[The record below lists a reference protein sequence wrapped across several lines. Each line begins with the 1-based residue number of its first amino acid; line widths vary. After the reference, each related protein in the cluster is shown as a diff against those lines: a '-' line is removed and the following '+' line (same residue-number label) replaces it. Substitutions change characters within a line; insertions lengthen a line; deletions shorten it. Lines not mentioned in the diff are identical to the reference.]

1 MGFLDTW
8 RSINFVGGIEIT
20 EIPEDYIS
28 ELQPNDK
35 PVTYTQAFR
44 SILRGMMLADTPVTL
59 RLERINNKTR
69 VFYLTWAHNEKDLNL
84 RVDSLETTLNAYLP
98 KFNLRRHS
106 EFAGVSIDPQLK
118 GVTSF
123 LLGEPMVRENEDTL
137 PQHTDPM
144 TAASEVLQG
153 LENGILQVFAQP
165 TKSSKSK
172 LRTLHR
178 DYEDAMERS
187 QRVISIP
194 SPSLLSRNSQLSTTL
209 VDARET
215 RRAEQLSRQIKRMS
229 YKYLCKVTVTATHFD
244 TDQRTAE
251 MQSRRVI
258 SVLMSGITPADSEE
272 DLRIKISKKDK
283 DIQKILFGKPTGKNT
298 LLTPDEASIFLV
310 LPRCD
315 LGVRVTKRESFPTAA
330 GKVPSKDKVESR
342 SVSVLETRY
351 RNNREPDKSG
361 LYWYYAERYKQAMLV
376 GYSIRNGK
384 SIETM
389 PVVLLPKMLASHV
402 GIYGNTGYGKT
413 TTSVS
418 IVAQAYR
425 NAIVPVI
432 LVPDKVDDWR
442 LLKDLYPEFRIF
454 TAGNPEVAPLHINM
468 WDVPP
473 GVPVGK
479 YIDSMV
485 DVHTAA
491 LPNDGVISMH
501 FDDVINTMYENCGW
515 SRMGNVRGRP
525 ILLSDLYEAV
535 QEVADVHIK
544 YGEEMKRDFYGA
556 LDARLRSM
564 LRNDVIVDMYNTM
577 KGLTI
582 PELLKH
588 PTIIEMRD
596 LSPDDRTLLTG
607 ILTVGISEY
616 LTANPRKELGHLLV
630 LEEAH
635 HFLKRVGS
643 STTYAEPTSK
653 QRAIDNI
660 VEMLRTQRGKGLG
673 LILVDQLPSSIAP
686 EAVKLPSNVIIHTLT
701 DMEERVLVGRQALCT
716 DAQIK
721 HIGGMGVGETVVRLM
736 IDSVPRNVQ
745 VAHIGYLMAQP
756 IDKKSWTDKMVE
768 EAMNAV
774 YDASPEL
781 RESQALSS
789 ELKNILKGKQVS
801 EEKPQIVEVPS
812 DDVAANVSEIV
823 ESSLFAEQ
831 YLRRVKAAL
840 SGDTKPIAR
849 MLTVVAKK
857 FVPLNSDPI
866 PLAERLLLHAAGV
879 LQEPKDT
886 VLLGDILSAIQVSD
900 A

>member
-1 MGFLDTW
+1 MGLLDAW
-8 RSINFVGGIEIT
+8 RSIDFVGGIEIT
-20 EIPEDYIS
+20 EIPEDYVS
-28 ELQPNDK
+28 GLQSDDK
-35 PVTYTQAFR
+35 PVVYTQAFR
-44 SILRGMMLADTPVTL
+44 SILRGMMLANTPVTL
-59 RLERINNKTR
+59 RLERMNNKTR
-69 VFYLTWAHNEKDLNL
+69 VFYLTWAHNEKDLKR
-84 RVDSLETTLNAYLP
+84 RVDSLEATLNAYLP
-98 KFNLRRHS
+98 KFTLRRHS
-106 EFAGVSIDPQLK
+106 EFARVSIDPQLR

-123 LLGEPMVRENEDTL
+123 LQGEPMVPENEDTL
-137 PQHTDPM
+137 PQRIDPM

-153 LENGILQVFAQP
+153 FEDGILQVFAQP

-172 LRTLHR
+172 VKMLHR
-178 DYEDAMERS
+178 DYEAAVERS
-187 QRVISIP
+187 QRVVSKS
-194 SPSLLSRNSQLSTTL
+194 SPSLLSRNAQQSTTL

-215 RRAEQLSRQIKRMS
+215 RRAEQLSKQIKRLS
-229 YKYLCKVTVTATHFD
+229 SKYLCKVTVAATHFN

-251 MQSRRVI
+251 MQSRRLI

-272 DLRIKISKKDK
+272 DLQVTMSKKDK
-283 DIQKILFGKPTGKNT
+283 DIQKILSGKPTGKNT

-315 LGVRVTKRESFPTAA
+315 LGVRVTKRESFATAA
-330 GKVPSKDKVESR
+330 GEIPREEEVEHKPP
-342 SVSVLETRY
+342 SVLETRY
-351 RNNREPDKSG
+351 RNDRKPDKSG
-361 LYWYYAERYKQAMLV
+361 LCWYHKDSIKHLTLI

-384 SIETM
+384 PVTVM
-389 PVVLLPKMLASHV
+389 PVGFLPKMLASHV

-413 TTSVS
+413 TTCVS

-425 NAIVPVI
+425 NDIVPVI

-479 YIDSMV
+479 YIDSMI

-501 FDDVINTMYENCGW
+501 FDDVLNTMYENCGW
-515 SRMGNVRGRP
+515 SRMGNVRGRS

-535 QEVADVHIK
+535 QEVADLHIK
-544 YGEEMKRDFYGA
+544 YGDEMKRDFYGA

-564 LRNDVIVDMYNTM
+564 LRNDVIVDMYNSV

-596 LSPDDRTLLTG
+596 LSPADRTLLTG

-616 LTANPRKELGHLLV
+616 LTANPKKELSHLLV

-635 HFLKRVGS
+635 HFLKRVGG

-660 VEMLRTQRGKGLG
+660 VEMLRTQRGKGLC

-701 DMEERVLVGRQALCT
+701 DIEERVLVGRQALCT

-721 HIGGMGVGETVVRLM
+721 HIGGMAVGETVVRLM

-745 VAHIGYLMAQP
+745 VAQIEYLLTKP
-756 IDKKSWTDKMVE
+756 LHKKSWTDEMVKK
-768 EAMNAV
+768 AMNAV
-774 YDASPEL
+774 YDANPEL
-781 RESQALSS
+781 RESHALSS
-789 ELKNILKGKQVS
+789 DLKNILRGKQVR
-801 EEKPQIVEVPS
+801 EERPRIVEIPS

-823 ESSLFAEQ
+823 ESPLFAEQ
-831 YLRRVKAAL
+831 YLRRIKAAL
-840 SGDTKPIAR
+840 SGKPKPIAK
-849 MLTVVAKK
+849 MLTIVARK
-857 FVPLNSDPI
+857 FIPPNSDPI